1 MNVFYTQPDQINTE
15 YLEITGDEAHHI
27 SRVLRYNIDDQIVVV
42 DGIGHKFKGRIID
55 ISKKNVRVQILERE
69 NLPDING
76 HNQRLVLGLGI
87 IKHRQRLEFA
97 VEKAIELGVAEIILF
112 NSRYSEK
119 SNIRKD
125 RIEKIMISAMKQS
138 MHAVLPV
145 LKVENSL
152 EDVLEKNY
160 DYKMLIA
167 HEKYDGNTGIPSDV
181 KKEKNIL
188 LLVGPEGGFS
198 EEEVATVKEKGGE
211 LISLGP
217 YRLRAETAA
226 LAFLALFI

>member
-1 MNVFYTQPDQINTE
+1 MNIFYAQPDQINGQII
-15 YLEITGDEAHHI
+15 EITGSEAHHI
-27 SRVLRYNIDDQIVVV
+27 SRVLRYDINDELLVV
-42 DGIGHKFKGRIID
+42 DGIGHKYKGQITA
-55 ISKKNVRVQILERE
+55 ISKKSVCVQILDKET
-69 NLPDING
+69 LLDING
-76 HNQRLVLGLGI
+76 HSQRLILGLGI
-87 IKHRQRLEFA
+87 IKNRQRLEFA
-97 VEKAIELGVAEIILF
+97 IEKAIELGVAEIVLF

-119 SNIRKD
+119 SNIRKE

-145 LKVENSL
+145 LRVENSL
-152 EDVLEKNY
+152 EDVLTKNG

-167 HEKYDGNTGIPSDV
+167 HEKYDGSTGISADI

-198 EEEVATVKEKGGE
+198 EEEVETVKKKGGE

-226 LAFLALFI
+226 LAFLALFL

>member
-1 MNVFYTQPDQINTE
+1 MNIFYAQPDQINE
-15 YLEITGDEAHHI
+15 EFIEITGSEAHHI
-27 SRVLRYNIDDQIVVV
+27 SRVLRYDINDELFVV
-42 DGIGHKFKGRIID
+42 DGIGHKYKGRITA
-55 ISKKNVRVQILERE
+55 ISKKGVRVQILDKES
-69 NLPDING
+69 LLDING
-76 HNQRLVLGLGI
+76 HSQRLILGLGI
-87 IKHRQRLEFA
+87 IKNRQRLEFA
-97 VEKAIELGVAEIILF
+97 IEKAIELGVAEIVLF
-112 NSRYSEK
+112 NSRHSEK

-138 MHAVLPV
+138 MHTVLPV
-145 LKVENSL
+145 LRVENSL
-152 EDVLEKNY
+152 ENVLEKNS

-167 HEKYDGNTGIPSDV
+167 HEKYDGITGISADV